1 MTYLYTRYV
10 YTLIVQHKADIA
22 WEDYI
27 SAPPGKHECL
37 GRQYIS
43 KESPKSFKATVA
55 VVSRILSNIKFEL
68 LCFKQ

>member
-1 MTYLYTRYV
+1 MLYSPVLVPFTV
-10 YTLIVQHKADIA
+10 HESKADIA

-55 VVSRILSNIKFEL
+55 VVSILAQLSV
-68 LCFKQ
+68 